1 MSNTRRTRPPLT
13 PQGRKSQIHDPYE
26 RKRPVY
32 RRDLRAV
39 REKMLANPKVEEWL
53 NREG

>member
-1 MSNTRRTRPPLT
+1 MSNTRHTRPPLL
-13 PQGRKSQIHDPYE
+13 QGRKSQIPDPYE

-39 REKMLANPKVEEWL
+39 REKMLADPKVEKWL